1 MDLRDI
7 LTNEMLLKKFK
18 SQFELV
24 NYAIRLAANMIYTGR
39 DSRAKLD
46 TTNKA
51 MLILAE
57 IATGKDQ
64 FDDIP
69 EEVMLALK
77 EPTKEY
83 FKDSQRHEH
92 GSGQNQERR
101 KARRVLVD

>member
-69 EEVMLALK
+69 EEVLLAQK
-77 EPTKEY
+77 EPPKE
-83 FKDSQRHEH
+83 FKDSPRHEH
-92 GSGQNQERR
+92 GSQNQERR